1 VIIKLFKLAVRVV
14 QYKDRVRLH
23 PPSSCPVKAL
33 LQHVT
38 ERRFSAPP
46 WAAPA

>member
-1 VIIKLFKLAVRVV
+1 VRVV

-23 PPSSCPVKAL
+23 LPSSCPLKAQL
-33 LQHVT
+33 KHVT
-38 ERRFSAPP
+38 EKLFGAPP